1 MGKLKLTV
9 KDAKYTADIQQ
20 KITSNKELSLKN
32 VNSLT
37 KYNLY
42 QRHRTA

>member
-1 MGKLKLTV
+1 MGKLKLTA
-9 KDAKYTADIQQ
+9 KDPKYTADIQQ
-20 KITSNKELSLKN
+20 KITSNEELSLKN

-42 QRHRTA
+42 QRNRTV